1 MYKFNRSAAPFRII
15 FSRAYVFTVCSPL
28 LALVRCNLPRSRSV
42 RIQHLSRLPRTVRR
56 KSRRLTLRSTCLCL
70 FRRGV
75 PRATYGIETVPAL
88 FGGKRVL
95 CPKVVKR
102 KFVAHVVTCRKTF
115 GEDRGKEPFGTFSL
129 VYRQFVFIL
138 TNIQQPPV
146 GRLVR

>member
-1 MYKFNRSAAPFRII
+1 M
-15 FSRAYVFTVCSPL
+15 
-28 LALVRCNLPRSRSV
+28 
-42 RIQHLSRLPRTVRR
+42 
-56 KSRRLTLRSTCLCL
+56 LRSTCLCL

-95 CPKVVKR
+95 CPKVVER
-102 KFVAHVVTCRKTF
+102 KFVAHVATCRKTF

-138 TNIQQPPV
+138 TSIQQPSV

>member
-1 MYKFNRSAAPFRII
+1 MCKFNRSAAPFRNI
-15 FSRAYVFTVCSPL
+15 FFPRVRFYCLFAATSVCAMQSATL
-28 LALVRCNLPRSRSV
+28 KKCTHTIFVATSE
-42 RIQHLSRLPRTVRR
+42 HRR
-56 KSRRLTLRSTCLCL
+56 KEVTLRSTYLCL

-88 FGGKRVL
+88 FGGKRVM
-95 CPKVVKR
+95 CPKVVER

-138 TNIQQPPV
+138 TSIQQPSV

>member
-1 MYKFNRSAAPFRII
+1 MQSATLKKCTHTTFVAT
-15 FSRAYVFTVCSPL
+15 SE
-28 LALVRCNLPRSRSV
+28 
-42 RIQHLSRLPRTVRR
+42 HRR
-56 KSRRLTLRSTCLCL
+56 KEVTLRSTCLCL

-75 PRATYGIETVPAL
+75 PRATYGIETVPAM

-95 CPKVVKR
+95 SCPKVVER

-115 GEDRGKEPFGTFSL
+115 GEDRGKEPFRTFSL

-138 TNIQQPPV
+138 TIQQPSV